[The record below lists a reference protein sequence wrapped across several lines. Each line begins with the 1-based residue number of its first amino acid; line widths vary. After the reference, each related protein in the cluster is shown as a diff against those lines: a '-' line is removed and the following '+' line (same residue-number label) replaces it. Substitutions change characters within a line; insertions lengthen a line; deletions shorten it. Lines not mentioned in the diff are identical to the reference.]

1 MTKRIFQAILLSSLV
16 VFLACLLLI
25 FGVLYGYYGGVQRV
39 SLRRE
44 AELAA
49 QGVVCGGEA
58 YFEGLKTAGC
68 RITWVSVDGTVLWDT
83 ESDPALMEN
92 HAGREEI
99 AAALANGF
107 GESARN
113 SDTLMKRMVYY
124 ALRLP
129 DGSVVRVSSEQS
141 TALNLML
148 GMAQPMCM
156 VLACALVLALLLAR
170 RLSGRIVAP
179 LNRLDL
185 EKPLENEGYDELS
198 PLLRRIDSQQQQ
210 IRAVAADL
218 RRRQQEFAAV
228 TGNLCEGLVLLG
240 AERTVLSINP
250 AALRL
255 LGAEESCVGA
265 DFLTVNRSEPVR
277 TALDA
282 AYRGETGE
290 GTLALDGRIYHVDA
304 GPVRADGAVT
314 GVAVLLVDVTERIEV
329 ERMRREFTANVSHEL
344 KTPLHA
350 ISGYAELLANGIAKP
365 EDTQRFA
372 AAIYA
377 DAQRMTQLVQ
387 DILMLSELD
396 EGKAGGRTESVDLYA
411 LAKQTVQALIPAAE
425 KAQVRLTLTGEK
437 ATLQGDPVLLQGIVR
452 NLCDNAVKYNRPGG
466 SVRVCVKAEDTHVR
480 LTVADTGIGIP
491 PESRERVFER
501 FYRVDKSRSR
511 ANGGTGLGL
520 SIVKHTVQLYGGK
533 LRMESTPGSGTEM
546 EVCLPRSEECLHTDA
561 SSSQENSK
569 N

>member
-1 MTKRIFQAILLSSLV
+1 MTKRIFHAILLGSLA

-25 FGVLYGYYGGVQRV
+25 FGVLYGYYGGVQRA

-49 QGVVCGGEA
+49 QGVTRGGEA
-58 YFEGLKTAGC
+58 YFEGLKAAGC
-68 RITWVSVDGTVLWDT
+68 RITWVSADGTVLRDT

-92 HAGREEI
+92 HANREEI

-113 SDTLMKRMVYY
+113 SDTLTKRMVYY

-141 TALNLML
+141 TALNLVL

-156 VLACALVLALLLAR
+156 VLACALLLALLLAR
-170 RLSGRIVAP
+170 RLSRRIVAP

-185 EKPLENEGYDELS
+185 EKPLENDGYDELS
-198 PLLRRIDSQQQQ
+198 PLLRRIDSQQRQ
-210 IRAVAADL
+210 IRAAAANL

-228 TGNLCEGLVLLG
+228 TGNLREGLVLLG
-240 AERTVLSINP
+240 AERTILSINP
-250 AALRL
+250 AAVRL

-265 DFLTVNRSEPVR
+265 DFLTVNRSEPIR
-277 TALDA
+277 SALDA

-290 GTLALDGRIYHVDA
+290 GTLTLDGRIYHVDA

-314 GVAVLLVDVTERIEV
+314 GVAVLLVDVTERIEA

-396 EGKAGGRTESVDLYA
+396 EGKAGSRMESVDLYA
-411 LAKQTVQALIPAAE
+411 LAEQTVQALAPAAE
-425 KAQVRLTLTGEK
+425 KAQVRMTLTGEK
-437 ATLQGDPVLLQGIVR
+437 AMLQGDPVLLQGIVR

-466 SVRVCVKAEDTHVR
+466 SVRICVKPEDTLVR

-546 EVCLPRSEECLHTDA
+546 EVCLPRSEE
-561 SSSQENSK
+561 
-569 N
+569 